1 MHRAV
6 ISACFVTSASSL
18 MSPVRTRL
26 LLASNF
32 VDPSTFWRCLDTQ
45 RHSFVESSHA
55 KTPVTL
61 LYVPTAS
68 LWLDPDSTSTRSL
81 GKRRQRA
88 RASLKKNMQ
97 AVVASLSDRS
107 DSDAT
112 SGSVDSKAPS
122 SSPPDNRGIEAQ
134 WLDVGDPAVN
144 AAAVKDAVTRA
155 DCVYVEGG
163 NTFWLA
169 HHMRRTGFRDA
180 LQAACSTN
188 VLPDG
193 RKGVFQG
200 KDPLYIGI
208 SAGAIVAGKSIAPA
222 LWKGS
227 VRYCSYA
234 CSYCQ

>member
-1 MHRAV
+1 MRRTL

-18 MSPVRTRL
+18 TSPVRTRL

-45 RHSFVESSHA
+45 RHSFGEPSNAEAPIS
-55 KTPVTL
+55 L

-81 GKRRQRA
+81 GQRRQRA

-97 AVVASLSDRS
+97 AVVASLSNRS
-107 DSDAT
+107 SSAMT
-112 SGSVDSKAPS
+112 LEIEDSKAPS
-122 SSPPDNRGIEAQ
+122 PSPADNRGIEAQ
-134 WLDVGDPAVN
+134 WLDVGDPVVN
-144 AAAVKDAVTRA
+144 AASVKAAVAGA

-222 LWKGS
+222 LWKG
-227 VRYCSYA
+227 
-234 CSYCQ
+234 